1 MLAALAMAL
10 ALAAEPAADRSF
22 RATLPNGLGVIVC
35 HDARAPYV
43 AVRVRYNAGS
53 VDDPQGRSGLA
64 HVVEHMTYEGSTHV
78 PRALRELVELELAA
92 HTNNAETGFHA
103 TDYHWTAPPEAL
115 EHLLWIEADR
125 MAFVRGQH
133 GAATLAGVQRIVA
146 NERRERVEQDPFMG
160 LQLQAIAA
168 LFPAGDPY
176 HGAVIGAAEEV
187 AAATIA
193 DVDAFLGR
201 YYTPDNAVLVI
212 AGRVPEETRR
222 WIELYFGDLSASAQ
236 KGRDDGAREIR
247 RTEETRVRAA
257 RPVGPAPAVLL
268 AWRSPGLDADGD
280 AAADVLADALS
291 HGEFVRLARGHAAP
305 QIART
310 RIVQQSEAGRSI
322 FFIQAIGRRGATP
335 EAMIGE
341 IDRVLARVASGGL
354 TEAAVRR
361 ARQRLVREHR
371 TIAQDPQGRAAQLL
385 AGAPCSPRTDD
396 EVPDRAQWLA
406 VTPESVA
413 RVAGEVLRPNARVAV
428 LAPGEAP

>member
-1 MLAALAMAL
+1 MLVALAMAL
-10 ALAAEPAADRSF
+10 ALAAAPAADRSF

-43 AVRVRYNAGS
+43 AVRVRYHAGS

-78 PRALRELVELELAA
+78 PRALREVVELELAA
-92 HTNNAETGFHA
+92 HMNNAETGLHS

-187 AAATIA
+187 AALTIA
-193 DVDAFLGR
+193 DVDAFLERHYAPGG
-201 YYTPDNAVLVI
+201 AELVI
-212 AGRVPEETRR
+212 VGRVPAETRR
-222 WIELYFGDLSASAQ
+222 WVELYFGDLSGPGPARREAVREV
-236 KGRDDGAREIR
+236 GRTA
-247 RTEETRVRAA
+247 ETRVRAA
-257 RPVGPAPAVLL
+257 RAVGPAPAVLL

-291 HGEFVRLARGHAAP
+291 HGEFVRLARGEAAP

-322 FFIQAIGRRGATP
+322 FFVQAIGRRGAAP
-335 EAMIGE
+335 EAMIAE
-341 IDRVLARVASGGL
+341 IDRVLARVAGGEL
-354 TEAAVRR
+354 TAAAVRR
-361 ARQRLVREHR
+361 ARRRLVREHR

-385 AGAPCSPRTDD
+385 AGAPCSPRSDD

-406 VTPESVA
+406 VTPEAVA
-413 RVAGEVLRPNARVAV
+413 RVAGEVLRPDARVAV